1 MIDRVVEIAVN
12 SLIKNDLLQKSE
24 IELYRF
30 GIKRILLFCINV
42 ITTIIIGIICNML
55 WQSVIFS
62 IAYIPLR
69 RYAGGYHAKTPQK
82 CYLLSVL
89 LILGVLTFICGIPKN
104 ELLIIIIA
112 LAAGIIVFVN
122 SPVESKNKELSEKE
136 REAFKRYSR
145 IILLTELAVM
155 LATLLIN
162 VEFAMCLCLSIVS
175 SAIMVVI
182 PERTVTDKQDS

>member
-1 MIDRVVEIAVN
+1 M
-12 SLIKNDLLQKSE
+12 
-24 IELYRF
+24 
-30 GIKRILLFCINV
+30 
-42 ITTIIIGIICNML
+42 
-55 WQSVIFS
+55 
-62 IAYIPLR
+62 
-69 RYAGGYHAKTPQK
+69 
-82 CYLLSVL
+82 
-89 LILGVLTFICGIPKN
+89 
-104 ELLIIIIA
+104 
-112 LAAGIIVFVN
+112 N

>member
-1 MIDRVVEIAVN
+1 MIDRVVSIVVN

-24 IELYRF
+24 VELYRF
-30 GIKRILLFCINV
+30 GIKRLLLFCINV

-55 WQSVIFS
+55 WQSVVFS

-104 ELLIIIIA
+104 ELLIIIA